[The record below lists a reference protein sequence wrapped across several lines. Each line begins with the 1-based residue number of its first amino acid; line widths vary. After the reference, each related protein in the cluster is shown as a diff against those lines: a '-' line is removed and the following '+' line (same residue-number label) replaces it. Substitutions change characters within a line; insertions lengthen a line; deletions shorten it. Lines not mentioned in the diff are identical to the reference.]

1 MAPHNTLL
9 HLRTESGK
17 PLEHRSAI
25 TPSTAKALIDDG
37 YILEVEK
44 SDPQSSYHRIFADT
58 ELEAVGASL
67 VAEGSWARVSD
78 GIIIGL
84 K

>member
-1 MAPHNTLL
+1 MAAHNTLL

-37 YILEVEK
+37 YVLEIEK
-44 SDPQSSYHRIFADT
+44 SDTESSHHRIFADH
-58 ELEAVGASL
+58 EFQAVGAKL
-67 VAEGSWARVSD
+67 VPENSWTKSN